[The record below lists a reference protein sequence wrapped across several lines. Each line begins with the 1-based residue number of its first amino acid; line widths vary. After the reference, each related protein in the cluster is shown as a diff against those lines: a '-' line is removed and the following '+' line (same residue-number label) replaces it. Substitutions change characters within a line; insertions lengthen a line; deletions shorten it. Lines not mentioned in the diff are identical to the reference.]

1 MSDLEGPD
9 RPEGTHNLSTGD
21 ARPDDNVVQLSFGA
35 PLDAPAKE
43 ENLSVLRQSESRGVV
58 QMRKKNRRASGK
70 DGEKVIHVVFGPG
83 GGRIEAAPL
92 GDRSK
97 RIEAAD
103 ASALP
108 SPREPVTD
116 LFTGTEVIRLLGIS
130 TGRLR
135 SLDRAGIVSPT
146 GRRRG
151 RRAYTFSDII
161 ALRAARDLLA
171 QKVRLRDVARAID
184 KIQGALPRV
193 TRPLNELRIV
203 SDGKRVVVKTDGA
216 AYEPITGQMVI
227 DFEVKQLREDVVR
240 VLRPIAGKER
250 TRTAYDLYVKAAQF
264 DEDPDTMAHAEALY
278 RRALELDPWL
288 AIAYTNLGNICF
300 RRNEEEEAEALY
312 QKALEID
319 ATQPEAQYNLGYVML
334 ERGDAERAIRHFCGA
349 IASDPRFADAYFNLA
364 MAYEQ
369 VGQPSKARPCWRRYL
384 EIEPTGTWADI
395 ARKHL

>member
-1 MSDLEGPD
+1 
-9 RPEGTHNLSTGD
+9 
-21 ARPDDNVVQLSFGA
+21 
-35 PLDAPAKE
+35 
-43 ENLSVLRQSESRGVV
+43 
-58 QMRKKNRRASGK
+58 MRKKNRRANGK
-70 DGEKVIHVVFGPG
+70 NGEKVIHVAFGPG
-83 GGRIEAAPL
+83 GGRIEAASSF
-92 GDRSK
+92 DRSSK
-97 RIEAAD
+97 RIESIE

-108 SPREPVTD
+108 TPREPVTD

-171 QKVRLRDVARAID
+171 KRVRLRDVARAID

-193 TRPLNELRIV
+193 TRPLSELRIV
-203 SDGKRVVVKTDGA
+203 SDGKQVVVRSDAG
-216 AYEPITGQMVI
+216 AYEPITGQLVI
-227 DFEVKQLREDVVR
+227 DFEVKNLREDVVR

-264 DEDPDTMAHAEALY
+264 DEDPGTMDHAEALY

-300 RRNEEEEAEALY
+300 RRNEEAEAEVLY

-319 ATQPEAQYNLGYVML
+319 GTQPEAQYNLGYVML
-334 ERGDAERAIRHFCGA
+334 ERGDAERAITHFCGA
-349 IASDPRFADAYFNLA
+349 IDSDPRFADAYFNLA

-369 VGQPSKARPCWRRYL
+369 VDQPSKARPCWRRYL
-384 EIEPTGTWADI
+384 ELEPTGTWADI